1 MALSTIHLFNWFY
14 LFSLNK
20 LSLIC
25 FCNWKK
31 KKKTCLK
38 NTDKANPTRFT
49 YLEIIRFD
57 LQPAIPTRFTCLEII
72 CFDLRP
78 VKPIDS
84 TCPFYHVQAE
94 CLSKILSSNPFHT
107 RAFPFSLFLF
117 TRVFSVSLL
126 LLLPCYHPRQSPTP
140 LALSPQPSC
149 PCLEP
154 PNPSLTLRFSDFLSS
169 FILSIV
175 LWALVVPVYGFCFF
189 GVGLL
194 RFDRCGFVVFVVFIW
209 YSSVW

>member
-1 MALSTIHLFNWFY
+1 M
-14 LFSLNK
+14 
-20 LSLIC
+20 
-25 FCNWKK
+25 
-31 KKKTCLK
+31 K

-140 LALSPQPSC
+140 ITHAASP
-149 PCLEP
+149 
-154 PNPSLTLRFSDFLSS
+154 LTPA
-169 FILSIV
+169 ILP
-175 LWALVVPVYGFCFF
+175 LP
-189 GVGLL
+189 
-194 RFDRCGFVVFVVFIW
+194 
-209 YSSVW
+209 